1 VTSVAQRGIDELL
14 REARSR
20 IARYAPEEAQ
30 AAGVVLVDL
39 RSNDERARDGIIPG
53 SIHVPRSV
61 LEWRCDPGSG
71 WANASVSDR
80 ALPLVLVCAHGYSS
94 SFAAAA
100 LVELGFE
107 RAGDLV
113 GGFEAWRDAGLPVVP
128 APEPADDGLPG
139 MGGPQ

>member
-1 VTSVAQRGIDELL
+1 MTQRGIDDLL
-14 REARSR
+14 AEARSR
-20 IARYAPEEAQ
+20 IARYTPAEAS
-30 AAGVVLVDL
+30 AADVVLVDL
-39 RSNDERARDGIIPG
+39 RSNDERGRDGVIPG

-71 WANASVSDR
+71 WSNPNVADR
-80 ALPLVLVCAHGYSS
+80 SLPLVLVCAHGYSS

-113 GGFEAWRDAGLPVVP
+113 GGFEAWREAGLPVAA
-128 APEPADDGLPG
+128 APPPDEALPG
-139 MGGPQ
+139 MGGPE

>member
-1 VTSVAQRGIDELL
+1 MSVVTERRVADLL
-14 REARSR
+14 AEARSR
-20 IARYAPEEAQ
+20 IARYSPEEARS
-30 AAGVVLVDL
+30 ADVVLVDL
-39 RSNDERARDGIIPG
+39 RSHDERARDGVIPG

-61 LEWRCDPGSG
+61 LEWRCDPESG
-71 WANASVSDR
+71 WSNPNVADR

-107 RAGDLV
+107 RAGDLI
-113 GGFEAWRDAGLPVVP
+113 GGFEAWREAGLPVVA
-128 APEPADDGLPG
+128 APPPDDALPG

>member
-1 VTSVAQRGIDELL
+1 MSVVARRRIDELL
-14 REARSR
+14 AAARSR
-20 IARYAPEEAQ
+20 IVRYTPEEAQ
-30 AAGVVLVDL
+30 SADIVLVDI
-39 RSNDERARDGIIPG
+39 RSHDERAHDGIIPG

-61 LEWRCDPGSG
+61 LEWRCDPESG
-71 WANASVSDR
+71 WSNPAVSDR

-100 LVELGFE
+100 LVELGFD

-113 GGFEAWRDAGLPVVP
+113 GGFEAWRQAGLPVADAPP
-128 APEPADDGLPG
+128 ALDDALPG